1 MSKTKLFIDVSPLV
15 DPYPSGIAHSIAGL
29 AGELSKISQ
38 NRQYDVVLLIPRK
51 NADRLRRW
59 PDLAKLKQK
68 RYPFRTR
75 VLNLLNKYNL
85 LPPMDI
91 FFGKGVYLFGN
102 FKNWPLTGLSRSL
115 TFVHDICF
123 ALFPEFVQPKNQ
135 RMLIEQ
141 VPKYIKRTNKVIT
154 VSETSKKE
162 ITNYYKIPGMSVGV
176 VYNGVDLSVYK
187 KHSRKT
193 IDVLKKKIGVAGNY
207 FIFLGNIEP
216 RKNLK
221 VLIDAFNELPKDLKD
236 TTSLVIIGSDGWLND
251 NVLKAMKV
259 ATKNGVNIVRPSG
272 YVKDEEVSILL
283 AGSVALIQPSFHE
296 GFSMPPLEAL
306 AAGTRVIASKIPV
319 HQEILSDNAQYF
331 NPSSKRDLS
340 RLLEGTLSSTDQKE
354 LDSSFLDKYSW
365 SDSAEILFEYIDEV
379 KELKKIK
386 YVISKEGKL

>member
-1 MSKTKLFIDVSPLV
+1 MPKTKLFIDVSPLV

-29 AGELSKISQ
+29 AGELSKIST
-38 NRQYDVVLLIPRK
+38 NRQYDVVLLVPRK
-51 NADRLRRW
+51 NADRLKRW
-59 PDLAKLKQK
+59 PDLAKLKQR

-75 VLNLLNKYNL
+75 VLNLLNKHNL

-162 ITNYYKIPGMSVGV
+162 ITDYYKIPGMSVGV
-176 VYNGVDLSVYK
+176 VYNGVDSTLYK
-187 KHSRKT
+187 KHSKKS
-193 IDVLKKKIGVAGNY
+193 IDALKKKLGITGNY

-221 VLIDAFNELPKDLKD
+221 VLIDAFSELPNDLKD

-251 NVLKAMKV
+251 NVLKAMDIAK
-259 ATKNGVNIVRPSG
+259 KNGVTIVRPSG
-272 YVKDEEVSILL
+272 YVEDEDVSILL
-283 AGSVALIQPSFHE
+283 AGSVALVQPSFHE
-296 GFSMPPLEAL
+296 GFSMPPVEAL
-306 AAGTRVIASKIPV
+306 ATGTQVLASKIPV
-319 HQEILSDNAQYF
+319 HKEILGNRAQYF
-331 NPSSKRDLS
+331 NPTSKRELS
-340 RLLEGTLSSTDQKE
+340 RLLEENLAGSSRKE
-354 LDSSFLDKYSW
+354 VSDSFLDRYSW
-365 SDSAEILFEYIDEV
+365 SSSAEVLLEYIDEV